1 MFIDPYRQLGNGR
14 HPEPIAHLIFGYLP
28 PSRGNT
34 LYCLK
39 TSTENFSA
47 ISTSSYQRKQMTLN
61 IYPTNVACAVPL
73 PTTPSAEEKEP
84 LLVPAATTIE
94 LSSQT

>member
-1 MFIDPYRQLGNGR
+1 
-14 HPEPIAHLIFGYLP
+14 
-28 PSRGNT
+28 
-34 LYCLK
+34 
-39 TSTENFSA
+39 
-47 ISTSSYQRKQMTLN
+47 MTLN

-84 LLVPAATTIE
+84 LLVPAATTIG